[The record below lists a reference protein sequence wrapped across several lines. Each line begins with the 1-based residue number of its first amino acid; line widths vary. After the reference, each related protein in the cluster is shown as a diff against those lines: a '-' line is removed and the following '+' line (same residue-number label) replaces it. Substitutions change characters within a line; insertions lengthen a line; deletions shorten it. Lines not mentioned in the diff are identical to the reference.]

1 MVARNFQGI
10 TSSVRSATANSRII
24 TGMTNLDWIEL
35 LGGNNIVTTGNGNTI
50 ARKFRGITYSVK
62 AATANS
68 RIINGTTNPDWI
80 EVLGGNNIVTT
91 GNGNDV
97 VLAGVNFLSTGT
109 YNPFGGEAIF
119 WSSRT
124 DAGNNIIITGDGND
138 YVAAGLGGND
148 IVDLGTGNDI
158 FDGAVGDIFGKTGND
173 IINAGAGND
182 IVYAWG
188 SGNKTINGGTGNDT
202 ISVLQGSG
210 NTLIDGGNG
219 NDRISVR
226 NFATDNTDRH
236 TIFAGTGDDSIKA
249 NGRGIFKV
257 DAGDGNDFMD
267 IGSRNGTFDAGDGND
282 DIFALFANG
291 NKISSGAGND
301 LIVLDA
307 SASTGNVVFG
317 GTGNDTIVTIPIFG
331 FEPESPPLGKHEIHG
346 GAGNDT
352 IVSGLG
358 NDTIF
363 DDAGDDMINL
373 RGGFVKLRGTL
384 TTSDEYDDYFGG
396 STMPEVKGGG
406 IDTVYLGAGKDTVM
420 LGKEVK
426 ATIYGF
432 TAIDKLDLGGVGVTL
447 SRNLQGDT
455 LVTTNDSQHFQL
467 ATLVGYTGQVSI
479 I

>member
-1 MVARNFQGI
+1 MVARNFRGI
-10 TSSVRSATANSRII
+10 TYNVITATANSKTI
-24 TGMTNLDWIEL
+24 T
-35 LGGNNIVTTGNGNTI
+35 
-50 ARKFRGITYSVK
+50 
-62 AATANS
+62 
-68 RIINGTTNPDWI
+68 GTTNPDWI

-97 VLAGVNFLSTGT
+97 VLAGVNFRSTGT
-109 YNPFGGEAIF
+109 YDPFGGGAIF
-119 WSSRT
+119 WSSRA
-124 DAGNNIIITGDGND
+124 DAGNNTIITGDGND

-148 IVDLGTGNDI
+148 IVDLGTGDDI
-158 FDGAVGDIFGKTGND
+158 FDGAVGNISGKTGND

-182 IVYAWG
+182 IIYAWG
-188 SGNKTINGGTGNDT
+188 AGNKTINGGTGNDT
-202 ISVLQGSG
+202 INIRGFG
-210 NTLIDGGNG
+210 NTTISGGEG
-219 NDRISVR
+219 NDRIIIIDGAQLSTV
-226 NFATDNTDRH
+226 TGGVDRH
-236 TIFAGTGDDSIKA
+236 IISAGAGDDSVIVSS
-249 NGRGIFKV
+249 GDDIFTV
-257 DAGDGNDFMD
+257 DTGSGNDFID

-291 NKISSGAGND
+291 NKISAGAGND

-317 GTGNDTIVTIPIFG
+317 GTGDDTIVTIPIFG
-331 FEPESPPLGKHEIHG
+331 FDPDSPPLGQHEIHG

-358 NDTIF
+358 NDTIY
-363 DDAGDDMINL
+363 DDAGDDIINL
-373 RGGFVKLRGTL
+373 RGGFVNLRGTL
-384 TTSDEYDDYFGG
+384 TTSDEYDYFGG
-396 STMPEVKGGG
+396 STKPEVKGGG

-420 LGKEVK
+420 LGKEEK

-455 LVTTNDSQHFQL
+455 LVTTNDSQHLQL